1 MKNILILILLSIN
14 FYANAQKVINPVV
27 TVSDLDNSLAFYTK
41 ILPFELVG
49 IREID
54 HVSVAKLFNISSPET
69 KAKIAT
75 LKLGEESFE
84 LMDFIEKENGLKIPE
99 DSRSNDL
106 WFQHIAIVVSDMDVA
121 YKILSNKEVEQ
132 VSTMPETLPAYI
144 TAAAGI
150 KAFYFHDP
158 DGHNL
163 EFIYFPQGK
172 GNPKW
177 QRPPS
182 PQKGSDS
189 KNIFLGIDHTA
200 IGSDKTS
207 SSLKFYRDI
216 LGLKIAGQ
224 SENYGSEQEHL
235 NQVFGAHLK
244 ITGLASQQGIGVE
257 LLDYISPLGG
267 RPYPKNT
274 HANDL
279 IHWHTIIEV
288 ENLNAIYE
296 KLILQGYTVLS
307 QGIVPLNDK
316 AFKAKNGLLVRDSD
330 GHAVLLCE

>member
-1 MKNILILILLSIN
+1 MKKIFAILLLNFS

-27 TVSDLDNSLAFYTK
+27 TVSDLDNSLVFYTK

-54 HVSVAKLFNISSPET
+54 HVSVAKLFNISSPDT
-69 KAKIAT
+69 KVKIAT
-75 LKLGEESFE
+75 LKLGEETFE

-106 WFQHIAIVVSDMDVA
+106 WFQHIAIVVSDMDAA

-177 QRPPS
+177 QNFP
-182 PQKGSDS
+182 
-189 KNIFLGIDHTA
+189 KNKIFLGIDHTA
-200 IGSDKTS
+200 FGSDKTS

-216 LGLKIAGQ
+216 IGLKIAGQ

-267 RPYPKNT
+267 RNYPKNA

-279 IHWHTIIEV
+279 IHWHTIIQV
-288 ENLNAIYE
+288 EGLNAIYE
-296 KLILQGYTVLS
+296 KLILQGYTIVS
-307 QGIVPLNDK
+307 QGIVPLNDMVI
-316 AFKAKNGLLVRDSD
+316 KAKNGLLVRDSD

>member
-1 MKNILILILLSIN
+1 MKNILILILLIIN
-14 FYANAQKVINPVV
+14 FYAKAQKVINPVV

-54 HVSVAKLFNISSPET
+54 HVSVAKLFNISEPTT
-69 KAKIAT
+69 KVRIAT
-75 LKLGEESFE
+75 LKLGEETFE

-99 DSRSNDL
+99 DSHSNDL
-106 WFQHIAIVVSDMDVA
+106 WFQHIAIVVSDMDAA

-132 VSTMPETLPAYI
+132 VSTMPQTLPSYI

-163 EFIYFPQGK
+163 EFIYFPEGK

-177 QRPPS
+177 QS
-182 PQKGSDS
+182 QGKN
-189 KNIFLGIDHTA
+189 NIFLGIDHTA

-207 SSLKFYRDI
+207 SSLKFYQDI

-224 SENYGSEQEHL
+224 SENYGPEQEHL

-244 ITGLASQQGIGVE
+244 ITGLASQQGIGIE

-267 RPYPKNT
+267 RLYPKNA
-274 HANDL
+274 HPNDL
-279 IHWHTIIEV
+279 IHWHTIIQV
-288 ENLNAIYE
+288 ENLNAIYQ
-296 KLILQGYTVLS
+296 KLILQGYSIVS

-316 AFKAKNGLLVRDSD
+316 GIKAKNGLLVRDTD